1 MLVREVLENEREQFD
16 NLATHPL
23 QSWAWGNFRQK
34 TGRKVIRLGAFEDKK
49 LKAGY
54 QLTVH
59 PLPKTPYSILYFP
72 KGPKPDKLMIKALKD
87 LGQREKA
94 IMVKMEPNVKND
106 PKVAEFLLKNDCQV
120 GKPLFTKYTF
130 QLNLEKNLDEIMAK
144 MKPKTRYNIR
154 LSNKHEVKIV
164 EDNSDQAFDIYLKLL
179 GETTRRQKFYAHT
192 SDYHKQMWQSMKP
205 TGMAHLFLAK
215 YQQDILGAYI
225 FFVFN
230 NVLYYPYGASSR
242 DQRRVMPLYAL
253 FWQAIQFG
261 QQQKCHTFDMW
272 GSLGPNSDQNDP
284 WFGFHH
290 FKEGFSGN
298 LIEFLGTYDL
308 VINPWLYQLYNLADK
323 VRWKILR
330 VKGQNF

>member
-1 MLVREVLENEREQFD
+1 MLVREVQESEKEQFD

-23 QSWAWGNFRQK
+23 QSWAWGDFRKK
-34 TGRKVIRLGAFEDKK
+34 TGHKVIRLGVFEGKK
-49 LKAGY
+49 LKAGW

-72 KGPKPDKLMIKALKD
+72 KGPKPDQIMIKALKD
-87 LGQREKA
+87 LGQKEKA
-94 IMVKMEPNVKND
+94 IMVKMEPNVKDD
-106 PKVAEFLLKNDCQV
+106 PKTAAFLLKNDCQV

-130 QLNLEKNLDEIMAK
+130 QLNLQKDLDQIMAD

-154 LSNKHEVKIV
+154 LSNKHEVKII
-164 EDNSDQAFDIYLKLL
+164 EDNSDQAFDLYLKLL
-179 GETTRRQKFYAHT
+179 GETTRRQNFYAHS
-192 SDYHKQMWQSMKP
+192 SDYHRKMWESIKP

-215 YQQDILGAYI
+215 YQKEFLGAYI

-242 DQRRVMPLYAL
+242 KQRKVMPLYAL

-272 GSLGPNSDQNDP
+272 GSLGENPDQNDP
-284 WFGFHH
+284 WYGFHH
-290 FKEGFSGN
+290 FKEGFGGD
-298 LIEFLGTYDL
+298 LIKFLGTYDL
-308 VINPWLYQLYNLADK
+308 VINPWLYQLYNVADK

-330 VKGQNF
+330 LKGQNF